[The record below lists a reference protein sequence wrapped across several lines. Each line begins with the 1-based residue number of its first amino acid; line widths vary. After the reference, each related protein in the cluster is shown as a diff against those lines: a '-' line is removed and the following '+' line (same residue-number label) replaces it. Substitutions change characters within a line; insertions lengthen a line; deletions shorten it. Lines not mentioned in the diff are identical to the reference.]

1 MHQPAAPAQ
10 ETRNRL
16 FDGIRGVA
24 IALVILSHGWAL
36 WPTDDLLSNDWLK
49 PWFTSGNFAVSI
61 FFVIGAFLATRS
73 ILRRQDAGVE
83 LHVGV
88 IAVRRYVRLSGQL
101 LVLLLVVLIVTATDD
116 ASSYPDNDTG
126 TSALRIA
133 TYTWNW
139 YLVANPLD
147 ARPDLGHLWYLSVDF
162 QIFLVVLVL
171 AYLLARRRAWLAAT
185 LGALLIGSIAWRAHV
200 YDTDGVYRALL
211 QTTTRMD
218 APLTGALA
226 AVALTYVSGWRRF
239 TRALLVLSTV
249 ALIPVLVLADDGDGF
264 MGWPGA
270 LLDATLLV
278 FVVTCV
284 LATAPRI
291 LDVTLGN
298 PALTA
303 LGRRSLS
310 LYLWHYPIFWFVSR
324 HTADWRWETRT
335 VVALLATAIIAEL
348 SERLVETRV
357 QRLLQSP
364 RWDELDDG
372 IPRYVSERALR
383 WWREPGE
390 DATGAAGDAPV
401 ERERDEAGDPATRDQ
416 PA

>member
-1 MHQPAAPAQ
+1 MQRTAATP
-10 ETRNRL
+10 ESRHRL

-24 IALVILSHGWAL
+24 IVLVILSHGWAL
-36 WPTDDLLSNDWLK
+36 WPTDDLLSNEWLK
-49 PWFTSGNFAVSI
+49 PFFTSGNFAVSI
-61 FFVIGAFLATRS
+61 FFIVGGFLATRS
-73 ILRRQDAGVE
+73 ILRHQDSGAE
-83 LHVGV
+83 LHIGV

-116 ASSYPDNDTG
+116 ASSYPENETG

-139 YLVANPLD
+139 YLVSSPLS

-162 QIFLVVLVL
+162 QIFLLVLVL
-171 AYLLARRRAWLAAT
+171 AYLMARHRAWLAAT
-185 LGALLIGSIAWRAHV
+185 LGALLLASIAWRVHV
-200 YDTDGVYRALL
+200 YDSEGAYQALL

-226 AVALTYVSGWRRF
+226 AVALTYVGGWRRF
-239 TRALLVLSTV
+239 TRPLLVLSSV
-249 ALIPVLVLADDGDGF
+249 ALVPVLILADDGDGF
-264 MGWPGA
+264 VGWPGA

-278 FVVTCV
+278 FVVTAV
-284 LATAPRI
+284 VATAPRL
-291 LDVTLGN
+291 LDRILGN
-298 PALTA
+298 PALTV

-324 HTADWRWETRT
+324 HTVDWSWEMRT
-335 VVALLATAIIAEL
+335 VVALMATFVIAEL

-364 RWDELDDG
+364 RWGELDGG
-372 IPRYVSERALR
+372 IPRYVVGRARR
-383 WWREPGE
+383 WWHEPGGGTSAGTPADRE
-390 DATGAAGDAPV
+390 DHQVRNQA
-401 ERERDEAGDPATRDQ
+401 ERDLPA
-416 PA
+416 